1 MLTNVSSFFLL
12 ALIRF
17 DLDVA
22 FRLCVQTSQLS
33 RKLDDAMMVALL
45 MCLKNML
52 DGLWTIVLVP

>member
-12 ALIRF
+12 ALVRF

>member
-1 MLTNVSSFFLL
+1 MCLLFFLL

>member
-12 ALIRF
+12 ALIGF